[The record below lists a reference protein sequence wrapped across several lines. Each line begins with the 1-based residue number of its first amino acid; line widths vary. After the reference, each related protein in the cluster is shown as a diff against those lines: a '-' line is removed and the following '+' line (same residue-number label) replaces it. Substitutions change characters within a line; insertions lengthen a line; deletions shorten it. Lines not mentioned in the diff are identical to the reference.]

1 MFVGER
7 ASGKTT
13 TCLWLAKEGA
23 KIIAEDHTL
32 IRRDKD
38 KFLACG
44 YEDLSRVSHKV
55 EKYIF
60 EHPIEYRLRKIGGFF
75 KKEFPLKRFFDCALY
90 REFPVDFIF
99 FIHVG
104 KSFQLKEMTRQKA
117 VVKLIEM
124 TRQFFRFDRPLK
136 YDEYI
141 GYFYQLA
148 KRAKV
153 FDLELSADVNE
164 LDKLVNFLKKC

>member
-1 MFVGER
+1 
-7 ASGKTT
+7 
-13 TCLWLAKEGA
+13 
-23 KIIAEDHTL
+23 
-32 IRRDKD
+32 
-38 KFLACG
+38 
-44 YEDLSRVSHKV
+44 
-55 EKYIF
+55 
-60 EHPIEYRLRKIGGFF
+60 
-75 KKEFPLKRFFDCALY
+75 
-90 REFPVDFIF
+90 
-99 FIHVG
+99 
-104 KSFQLKEMTRQKA
+104 MTRQKA